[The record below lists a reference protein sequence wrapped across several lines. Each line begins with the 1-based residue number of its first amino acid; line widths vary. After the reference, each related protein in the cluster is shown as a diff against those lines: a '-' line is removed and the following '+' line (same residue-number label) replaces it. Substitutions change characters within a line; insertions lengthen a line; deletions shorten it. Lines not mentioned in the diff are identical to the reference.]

1 MIAMHL
7 VLVKM
12 LIEVLLVE
20 LEEGCNFHMTNDTCM
35 LSYDI
40 VLRRADWWFF
50 AAPDIPN
57 LFPLEYQIAPWV
69 FEEDCF
75 RTTQYVSCDR
85 RARCRGGT

>member
-20 LEEGCNFHMTNDTCM
+20 LDEGCNFHMTNDTCM

-40 VLRRADWWFF
+40 VLRRPDWWFF

-57 LFPLEYQIAPWV
+57 LFPAEYHLAPWI
-69 FEEDCF
+69 FEVDSYRKTLEVGNSELF
-75 RTTQYVSCDR
+75 SKF
-85 RARCRGGT
+85 